1 MGEEAE
7 SPEALG
13 GSNNEIICLLLL
25 TRAEADVAKI
35 LQHN

>member
-7 SPEALG
+7 PRSFG

-35 LQHN
+35 LQQN